1 MDIRPTIVVIETS
14 KNDIQQSARTNKN
27 TSQRAPISMKSTGC
41 GEGPSCA
48 FGAFQVSSFFHSFIL
63 GQAKRLRRLLK
74 AFSEEN
80 GYKVKG

>member
-1 MDIRPTIVVIETS
+1 MDIRPAIVVIETS

-48 FGAFQVSSFFHSFIL
+48 FGAFQVSGFRFQVSFIHL
-63 GQAKRLRRLLK
+63 FLDKPSD
-74 AFSEEN
+74 FVD
-80 GYKVKG
+80 Y